1 MRVAVERTVVIA
13 NKEGLHFRPIMRLVD
28 TVGKYSATVR
38 LQVEERVAD
47 ASSAMELL
55 MLVATQGSMVRVT
68 ADGDQADE
76 AADAVVQ
83 LIDNGFGE

>member
-1 MRVAVERTVVIA
+1 MAVERTVAIA

-28 TVGKYSATVR
+28 TVARYKATVR
-38 LQVEERVAD
+38 LQVEERIAD

-55 MLVATQGSMVRVT
+55 MLVATQGSTVMVT

-76 AADAVVQ
+76 AADAVVA
-83 LIDNGFGE
+83 LIQSGFDE